1 MLTEINIA
9 NYKSINNLKLS
20 LGRVNV
26 FIGENGA
33 GKSNILEAIALAG
46 AANAEKLDNEFLASR
61 GIRVTQPELMRPA
74 FADFSNTSQIIITVD
89 DGESSPKTFELANDN
104 TPYAQ
109 WHCLIKL
116 KNKPDT
122 AALKEAIAGLDEVFE
137 FIKNNFY
144 IDNNPSS
151 KGGEK
156 GAVASKNSQAE
167 GESNIFS
174 VTDKGR
180 SLKSLED
187 AVKVL
192 QSSQIVIN
200 KIRKNQT
207 TRNKSK
213 SQFES
218 SILQA
223 SYHQLNSF
231 VIYSPENSALRVFEK
246 EGQIE
251 PLGVNGEGLLKL
263 LSVLGKSDQK
273 DVLNTIKS
281 SLHVLDWFKNFD
293 IVDEPAGMVNRMEIE
308 DRFLAKDKK
317 YFDQKSANEG
327 FLFLVF
333 YFALFSSDLTPK
345 FFAIDNIDVSLN
357 PKLCQ
362 RLMQQLVLLSK
373 KNDKQVLLTTHN
385 PAVLDGLNLDDDE
398 QRLFVVSRNELGQT
412 KVKRVKKP
420 RSIEGVPP
428 TRLSEAFLRGA
439 LGGLPKGF

>member
-9 NYKSINNLKLS
+9 NYKSIHNLKLP

-46 AANAEKLDNEFLASR
+46 AANAGKLDNEFLASR

-74 FADFSNTSQIIITVD
+74 FADFSNTSQIMITVD
-89 DGESSPKTFELANDN
+89 DGENSPATFELTNDN

-109 WHCLIKL
+109 WRCSVKSEFDEAAKIKVVL
-116 KNKPDT
+116 S
-122 AALKEAIAGLDEVFE
+122 IFDEI
-137 FIKNNFY
+137 IKNSKDKTVNFSKKPELKISSNAY
-144 IDNNPSS
+144 SEIDIEKSS
-151 KGGEK
+151 EWKK
-156 GAVASKNSQAE
+156 
-167 GESNIFS
+167 FS
-174 VTDKGR
+174 R
-180 SLKSLED
+180 ILEQH
-187 AVKVL
+187 KINVL
-192 QSSQIVIN
+192 HED
-200 KIRKNQT
+200 
-207 TRNKSK
+207 
-213 SQFES
+213 F
-218 SILQA
+218 
-223 SYHQLNSF
+223 YQLNGF
-231 VIYSPENSALRVFEK
+231 VIYSPENSALRIFEK

-263 LSVLGKSDQK
+263 LSVLGKSEQK
-273 DVLNTIKS
+273 EVLDTIKS

-362 RLMQQLVLLSK
+362 RLIQQLVLLSK

-398 QRLFVVSRNELGQT
+398 QRLFVVSRNEAGQT

-420 RSIEGVPP
+420 RSIEGAPP
-428 TRLSEAFLRGA
+428 TRLSEAFLRGT

>member
-9 NYKSINNLKLS
+9 NYKSINNLKLP

-74 FADFSNTSQIIITVD
+74 FDDFSNTSQILITVN
-89 DGESSPKTFELANDN
+89 DGKGSPKVFELMNDN

-109 WHCLIKL
+109 WQSMALIK
-116 KNKPDT
+116 KYDEN
-122 AALKEAIAGLDEVFE
+122 ASNEANARLDELRQFVNNINIDDYRKKDE
-137 FIKNNFY
+137 EKITNVGRNYKTKKDSSAPLVIEGKN
-144 IDNNPSS
+144 
-151 KGGEK
+151 
-156 GAVASKNSQAE
+156 
-167 GESNIFS
+167 
-174 VTDKGR
+174 
-180 SLKSLED
+180 SLED
-187 AVKVL
+187 ALKLL
-192 QSSQIVIN
+192 QSYEVILD
-200 KIRKNQT
+200 KMRREYGIFK
-207 TRNKSK
+207 KG
-213 SQFES
+213 
-218 SILQA
+218 
-223 SYHQLNSF
+223 YHQLNDF
-231 VIYSPENSALRVFEK
+231 IIYSPENSALRIFEK

-263 LSVLGKSDQK
+263 LSVLGKSEQK
-273 DVLNTIKS
+273 EVLDTIKS

-333 YFALFSSDLTPK
+333 YFALFSTDLTPK
-345 FFAIDNIDVSLN
+345 FFAIDNIDASLN

-362 RLMQQLVLLSK
+362 RLIQQLVLLSK

-398 QRLFVVSRNELGQT
+398 QRLFVVSRNEGGQT

>member
-9 NYKSINNLKLS
+9 NYKSIKNLKLP

-61 GIRVTQPELMRPA
+61 GIRVTQPELMRPV
-74 FADFSNTSQIIITVD
+74 FADFSNTSQIVITVD
-89 DGESSPKTFELANDN
+89 DGKRFPKTFELMNDN
-104 TPYAQ
+104 APYAQ
-109 WHCLIKL
+109 WRCLIKADEIIPDEDFSNL
-116 KNKPDT
+116 DKAIQFINQIDVDDRTDGENKVKTINKNHQTK
-122 AALKEAIAGLDEVFE
+122 K
-137 FIKNNFY
+137 
-144 IDNNPSS
+144 
-151 KGGEK
+151 
-156 GAVASKNSQAE
+156 
-167 GESNIFS
+167 ESNVSSAIDRKKSIEEAFRIIKS
-174 VTDKGR
+174 YRGVIDKIKYKYGL
-180 SLKSLED
+180 SE
-187 AVKVL
+187 
-192 QSSQIVIN
+192 
-200 KIRKNQT
+200 
-207 TRNKSK
+207 
-213 SQFES
+213 EG
-218 SILQA
+218 
-223 SYHQLNSF
+223 YHQLNGF
-231 VIYSPENSALRVFEK
+231 VIYSPENSALRIFEK

-251 PLGVNGEGLLKL
+251 PLGINGEGLLKL
-263 LSVLGKSDQK
+263 LSVLGKSEQK
-273 DVLNTIKS
+273 DVLDTIKS
-281 SLHVLDWFKNFD
+281 SLHVLDWFKNFE

-333 YFALFSSDLTPK
+333 YFALFSTDLTPK

-398 QRLFVVSRNELGQT
+398 QRLFVVSRNEAGQT

>member
-9 NYKSINNLKLS
+9 NYKSINNLKLP

-46 AANAEKLDNEFLASR
+46 AANAGKLDNEFLASR

-74 FADFSNTSQIIITVD
+74 FADFSNTSQIVITVD
-89 DGESSPKTFELANDN
+89 DGENSPATFELTNDN

-109 WHCLIKL
+109 WRCSVKSKFDEAAKIKVVL
-116 KNKPDT
+116 SIFDK
-122 AALKEAIAGLDEVFE
+122 I
-137 FIKNNFY
+137 IKNNLEN
-144 IDNNPSS
+144 INSENGKEKTVNSS
-151 KGGEK
+151 KKPELKKTSNVYSEIDIKKDSEWEK
-156 GAVASKNSQAE
+156 
-167 GESNIFS
+167 FS
-174 VTDKGR
+174 R
-180 SLKSLED
+180 ILEQH
-187 AVKVL
+187 KINVL
-192 QSSQIVIN
+192 HDD
-200 KIRKNQT
+200 
-207 TRNKSK
+207 
-213 SQFES
+213 F
-218 SILQA
+218 
-223 SYHQLNSF
+223 HQLNGF
-231 VIYSPENSALRVFEK
+231 VIYSPENSALRIFEK

-263 LSVLGKSDQK
+263 LSVLGKSEQK
-273 DVLNTIKS
+273 EVLDTIKS

-333 YFALFSSDLTPK
+333 YFALFSTDLTPK

-362 RLMQQLVLLSK
+362 RLIQQLVLLSK

-398 QRLFVVSRNELGQT
+398 QRLFVVSRNEAGQT

-420 RSIEGVPP
+420 RSIEGAPS

>member
-9 NYKSINNLKLS
+9 NYKSIHNLKLP

-74 FADFSNTSQIIITVD
+74 FADFSNTSQIVIAVD
-89 DGESSPKTFELANDN
+89 DGKGSPKTFELTNDN
-104 TPYAQ
+104 APYAQ
-109 WHCLIKL
+109 WRCLMKL
-116 KNKPDT
+116 REISDISDTTLLNENIADINK
-122 AALKEAIAGLDEVFE
+122 AIRYLNTKISVEKKTGKVFGGE
-137 FIKNNFY
+137 IKNTSSEHHLEIGSAIPLQIKNEELLEILEKTSEAYKILIEKTSKKSNKNEFNLFYDNF
-144 IDNNPSS
+144 
-151 KGGEK
+151 
-156 GAVASKNSQAE
+156 
-167 GESNIFS
+167 
-174 VTDKGR
+174 
-180 SLKSLED
+180 
-187 AVKVL
+187 
-192 QSSQIVIN
+192 
-200 KIRKNQT
+200 
-207 TRNKSK
+207 
-213 SQFES
+213 
-218 SILQA
+218 
-223 SYHQLNSF
+223 HQLNGF
-231 VIYSPENSALRVFEK
+231 VIYSPENSALRIFEK

-263 LSVLGKSDQK
+263 LSVLGKPDQK
-273 DVLNTIKS
+273 EVLDTIKS
-281 SLHVLDWFKNFD
+281 SLHVLDWFKNFE

-398 QRLFVVSRNELGQT
+398 QRLFVVSRNELGET

>member
-46 AANAEKLDNEFLASR
+46 AANAGKLDNEFLVSR

-74 FADFSNTSQIIITVD
+74 FADFSSDSQIVITVD
-89 DGESSPKTFELANDN
+89 DGENSPSTFELMNDN
-104 TPYAQ
+104 TPYAK
-109 WHCLIKL
+109 WRYSVKSELYARIRVVL
-116 KNKPDT
+116 S
-122 AALKEAIAGLDEVFE
+122 ELDELIGNGKDEMVDFG
-137 FIKNNFY
+137 KNPELK
-144 IDNNPSS
+144 ISS
-151 KGGEK
+151 NAHSRINIEK
-156 GAVASKNSQAE
+156 NLEWEKFSK
-167 GESNIFS
+167 I
-174 VTDKGR
+174 
-180 SLKSLED
+180 LEQHKINVSHD
-187 AVKVL
+187 AY
-192 QSSQIVIN
+192 
-200 KIRKNQT
+200 R
-207 TRNKSK
+207 
-213 SQFES
+213 
-218 SILQA
+218 
-223 SYHQLNSF
+223 QLNGF
-231 VIYSPENSALRVFEK
+231 VIYSPENSALRIFEK

-263 LSVLGKSDQK
+263 LSVLGKSEQK
-273 DVLNTIKS
+273 EVLDTIKS

-345 FFAIDNIDVSLN
+345 FFAVDNIDVSLN

-398 QRLFVVSRNELGQT
+398 QRLFVVSRNEAGET

-439 LGGLPKGF
+439 LGGLPKNF